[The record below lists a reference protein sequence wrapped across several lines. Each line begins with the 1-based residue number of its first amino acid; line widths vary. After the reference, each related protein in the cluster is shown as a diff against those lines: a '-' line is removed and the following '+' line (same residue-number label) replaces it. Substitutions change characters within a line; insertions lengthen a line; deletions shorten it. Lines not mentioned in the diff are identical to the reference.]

1 MKIKVIYLARLSE
14 DMGKKEEYIEISES
28 ESTIKDIYLKLKL
41 DKLNY
46 KIYSAKNFE
55 HSEFDSNIK
64 DNDEV
69 AFFPTITGG

>member
-14 DMGKKEEYIEISES
+14 DMGKKEEYLEISES

>member
-1 MKIKVIYLARLSE
+1 MNNYFLVF
-14 DMGKKEEYIEISES
+14 
-28 ESTIKDIYLKLKL
+28 KDIYLKLKL